1 MTGSSCDWFMQ
12 LREGIRLALLQICQ
26 ERLKSA
32 FSLLGVIIGVIFL
45 IIVVSVV
52 EGMDRYITEDLSEE
66 IFGINTV
73 QVRRVPQIQIDTDP
87 AQRREWRRR
96 PRLTFD
102 DAEAIREGLS
112 VPALVGVESWTLAE
126 VRVPGGLGI
135 QNVRVR
141 LVSPEI
147 LEIRRYIVEQ
157 GRPFSPQ
164 EAERGL
170 PVAILGTS
178 VAEELFPDGGL
189 LEERI
194 RLRGFPFRVVG
205 VLEEQGSML
214 GQSLDNIILVPA
226 QSAASRFLSRP
237 GTVNGIVIQTRNPD
251 QLDVA
256 LMDAE
261 AALRVHRRL
270 RPAEPNSFHLG
281 TAEDSLA
288 FWDRI
293 SNILFLALPG
303 LVGISL
309 VVGGIVIMNI
319 MLVSVLERTREVGI
333 RMALGARR
341 VDIVTQ
347 FLVEAAT
354 LSGSGAVLGAA
365 IGVILTGVVRSTTP
379 LPAAIAVQWI
389 VLAVFL
395 GVSVGVS
402 AGVYPALRASRMDP
416 VEALRHE

>member
-1 MTGSSCDWFMQ
+1 MQ
-12 LREGIRLALLQICQ
+12 LREGIRLALLQIRQ
-26 ERLKSA
+26 EKLKSA

-112 VPALVGVESWTLAE
+112 VSALVGVESWTSAE

-157 GRPFSPQ
+157 GRPFFPQ
-164 EAERGL
+164 EAGRGL

-178 VAEELFPDGGL
+178 VAEALFPDGGL

-226 QSAASRFLSRP
+226 RSAASRFLSHP
-237 GTVNGIVIQTRNPD
+237 GTVSGIVIQTRDPD

-270 RPAEPNSFHLG
+270 RPAEPNSFHLE

-293 SNILFLALPG
+293 SNVLFVALPG

-319 MLVSVLERTREVGI
+319 MLVSALERTMEVGI
-333 RMALGARR
+333 RIALGARR

-365 IGVILTGVVRSTTP
+365 IGVVLTGVVRSTTP

-389 VLAVFL
+389 VLGVFL